1 MTPARRVG
9 AVLVTGAVAFA
20 AVTIY
25 ALEGQEVVVLRT
37 RTPDG
42 EIRGTRTWVVDDG
55 AAVLIE
61 AAFPERPF
69 LQDLLRNPEVDLNRH
84 HEVRRYRAAPLENPD
99 GHVRIRALL
108 RDLGHNSRRTCASV
122 ACRDLRQIARKQAG
136 NGAAGVAV
144 LLRAWDQQAPVRRAG
159 PRPSSRSMSSRAR
172 TSAPP

>member
-1 MTPARRVG
+1 VNAVARVG
-9 AVLVTGAVAFA
+9 AVLVSGAVAFA

-37 RTPDG
+37 RTSDG
-42 EIRGTRTWVVDDG
+42 AIRGTRTWVVDDG

-69 LQDLLRNPEVDLNRH
+69 FQDLLRNPAVDLNRH

-108 RDLGHNSRRTCASV
+108 RDKYGWA
-122 ACRDLRQIARKQAG
+122 D
-136 NGAAGVAV
+136 
-144 LLRAWDQQAPVRRAG
+144 AWVGMLQDT
-159 PRPSSRSMSSRAR
+159 SRSLAVRLVPLS
-172 TSAPP
+172 